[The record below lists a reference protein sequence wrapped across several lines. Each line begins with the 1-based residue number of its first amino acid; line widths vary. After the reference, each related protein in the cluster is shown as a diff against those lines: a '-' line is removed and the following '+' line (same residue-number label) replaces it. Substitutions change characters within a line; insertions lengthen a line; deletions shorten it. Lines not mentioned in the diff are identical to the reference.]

1 MNLLAFQ
8 LVENFKGKLLSLFTG
23 VQSEQHQQAVK
34 QHVRELETKF
44 LALADKARQAVNLS
58 GITLSQFCMLLT
70 QIPASMKD
78 EKITV
83 RYFRENIRVFNQSS
97 SIDEIFCHLNL
108 YWDFL
113 NYGLLEHIID
123 RLEDDEFKQ
132 EMEKY
137 KHKLA
142 AFRYTT
148 TLREFSSVMYRKS
161 TKVPCDLRKL
171 VTKHDKS
178 WMDRTLEEVEQFREK
193 FSVKFSLSKFSLILI
208 QIEKGSVLI
217 TWWLPTAVVPHLV
230 DQLQDPSQNAQ
241 QLWEEYEVLGLTFD
255 GHQFHPQAGSF
266 VSPVN
271 NQVSKSI

>member
-1 MNLLAFQ
+1 M
-8 LVENFKGKLLSLFTG
+8 VENFKCELLSLFVG
-23 VQSEQHQQAVK
+23 IQSEQQAVK

-58 GITLSQFCMLLT
+58 GITLSQFCMVLT

-78 EKITV
+78 EKITI
-83 RYFRENIRVFNQSS
+83 RYFKENIRVFNQSS

-123 RLEDDEFKQ
+123 RLENDEFKQ

-137 KHKLA
+137 KHELT
-142 AFRYTT
+142 AFRKAT
-148 TLREFSSVMYRKS
+148 TLRAFSGVMCHKS
-161 TKVPCDLRKL
+161 TKVPCDLRKP

-178 WMDRTLEEVEQFREK
+178 WMDHTLEEVEQFREK

-217 TWWLPTAVVPHLV
+217 TWWLPTAIVPHLV

-241 QLWEEYEVLGLTFD
+241 QFWEEFEIQGLMLD
-255 GHQFHPQAGSF
+255 GHQFQSQASSF
-266 VSPVN
+266 VSPIN
-271 NQVSKSI
+271 TQVSRNT